1 MVGFLG
7 LGRQKGPRKS
17 IEKSSANICVVPAPM
32 SGLIPRWG
40 VGSLNTGRSTDR
52 IPCPQL
58 ALFFFFFFLVVV
70 FVAFSAHDYY
80 SLIVSLFIPS
90 IRGRIFSKGGM
101 M

>member
-52 IPCPQL
+52 IPCPEL
-58 ALFFFFFFLVVV
+58 ALFFGFFVVV
-70 FVAFSAHDYY
+70 VVVAVSAHDYY

-90 IRGRIFSKGGM
+90 IRGRIFSKGG
-101 M
+101 